1 MKTYTKWFA
10 EAEGFQGKYTP
21 DNDARRNAITVQ
33 NKLSP
38 KKKRKPGGALVPSP
52 KKSSALTQISSNVGK
67 QAGKQALRTAGNIVR
82 ARINDREEAKRE
94 GRQKVN
100 SGPGTNRDAQ
110 RKRYSDR
117 MRQQKAHDSKA
128 RERLDDRK
136 SGIMGGVKSAL
147 GGDVIGVRP
156 KKGETEADIK
166 LRKQTNRQKRGEFAK
181 KKVQQIGSTI
191 ANQAK
196 GTQQNK
202 GGMNQA
208 ANTVS
213 ARRGTYN
220 P

>member
-38 KKKRKPGGALVPSP
+38 KKKRKPGGALVPTS
-52 KKSSALTQISSNVGK
+52 KKSSALTQIK
-67 QAGKQALRTAGNIVR
+67 KTAGKQALRTAGNIVR
-82 ARINDREEAKRE
+82 SRINDRENAKRE

-100 SGPGTNRDAQ
+100 SGPGENMNAK

-117 MRQQKAHDSKA
+117 AREQKAHDSKA
-128 RERLDDRK
+128 GERLDDRR

-166 LRKQTNRQKRGEFAK
+166 LRKQTNKKNRGEFAK
-181 KKVQQIGSTI
+181 KKVQQVGSTI

-196 GTQQNK
+196 ASQQNK
-202 GGMNQA
+202 GGMNQDT
-208 ANTVS
+208 NTIS